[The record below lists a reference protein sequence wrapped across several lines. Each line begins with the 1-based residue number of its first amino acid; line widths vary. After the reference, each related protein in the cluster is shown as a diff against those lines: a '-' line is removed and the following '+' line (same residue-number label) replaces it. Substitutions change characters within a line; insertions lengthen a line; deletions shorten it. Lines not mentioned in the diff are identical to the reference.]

1 MIKKLARDVAVYGL
15 GDLVVKAIA
24 FIQMP
29 VYTKLLLFSPGEI
42 GLWGSVISVVG
53 LISAFTA
60 LGMDSAYALY
70 FFEKPDIESQR
81 RATSTAIWFTLALTT
96 FVMLVLSIFSAQL
109 AHHFL
114 DDSRHGWLLL
124 TGIWLV
130 PLQLVHSLGGQVLR
144 NQMRPRLFVAFN
156 LLSTIASVGSGL
168 LIVCSGGGRVQG
180 VLIGAVIALA
190 LMLPV
195 RLWYI
200 RDLFRP
206 VIDVLLLKKMLAYGL
221 PLVIVALA
229 YWITGQSSRLVILK
243 MRGDEESGLFST
255 ALNLTVVLSLAN
267 GAIGQAWSPHAFK
280 AYQES
285 PDRANHFFGRVL
297 TLILAGFGLLC
308 VGFCVFGREGL
319 LLLTKPQFLPA
330 ESAILPMALG
340 AYALASTQVTAIG
353 ISIMRQTHYLAW
365 FAWVA
370 AGVFVLVSLWA
381 VPRWGFVGCAWAG
394 CVANSL
400 LTLIYA
406 AKSRQL
412 LRIAYQWRRA
422 LLLVGLTVAG
432 CGMARLLPP
441 GISFTNELFKS
452 GYCLLLAVAL
462 GLVAWIGQARTN
474 VGTAMEG
481 AR

>member
-1 MIKKLARDVAVYGL
+1 MLRKLARDVAVYGI
-15 GDLVVKAIA
+15 GDLLVKAIA
-24 FIQMP
+24 FIQTP
-29 VYTKLLLFSPGEI
+29 IYTKLLFFSKAEM
-42 GLWGSVISVVG
+42 GLWGSAMSVVG
-53 LISAFTA
+53 LFTAVLA
-60 LGMDSAYALY
+60 LGMDSAYALQY
-70 FFEKPDIESQR
+70 FQAKDDEQKRE
-81 RATSTAIWFTLALTT
+81 ATSTALLFSVALSLPAVALLSLGAVPLAAGL
-96 FVMLVLSIFSAQL
+96 
-109 AHHFL
+109 L
-114 DDSRHGWLLL
+114 DDSRHAWLLIL
-124 TGIWLV
+124 AMWLI
-130 PLQLVHSLGGQVLR
+130 PLQLAHTLAGQVLR
-144 NQMRPRLFVAFN
+144 NQMRPRAFVGFNFLTVLCSVGAGVGVVSMGWARVEGVFVGTLTGLAMILPWRLWGIRSLLQWRINHELMWKMVAF
-156 LLSTIASVGSGL
+156 
-168 LIVCSGGGRVQG
+168 
-180 VLIGAVIALA
+180 GA
-190 LMLPV
+190 
-195 RLWYI
+195 
-200 RDLFRP
+200 
-206 VIDVLLLKKMLAYGL
+206 
-221 PLVIVALA
+221 PLVAVALA
-229 YWITGQSSRLVILK
+229 YWVSGSSSRLVIWK
-243 MRGDEESGLFST
+243 MRGEDETGLFSV
-255 ALNLTVVLSLAN
+255 AANLTVVLTMAN

-280 AYQES
+280 IHQEH
-285 PDRANHFFGRVL
+285 PLAAPVFFGRVL

-308 VGFCVFGREGL
+308 VGFCAFGREGL
-319 LLLTKPQFLPA
+319 LLLANAQFLPA

-394 CVANSL
+394 CAANSL

-452 GYCLLLAVAL
+452 GYCLLLAAAL
-462 GLVAWIGQARTN
+462 GLVAWIGQARIN

-481 AR
+481 VR